1 MLRSM
6 LLSRDE
12 NTVGIVSR
20 VFRELDVELDHY
32 SEVRLALSHATKVHY
47 DAIVIDDCTEEA
59 ALVSKELIEL
69 PNNGKSV
76 RIVLAEPNSRTGPVF
91 KAGIQI
97 VLYKPLSADRVRH
110 GLRAVR
116 NLIAS
121 DRRVG
126 GNRVRTSL
134 QARVKGGRTGTQ
146 QAEIADLSE
155 TGAAIHLT
163 TNQMLT
169 TRNLQMDFLLPDD
182 PERILV
188 TGELVWQDNKG
199 SAGIRFIDMAI
210 SSRKRLAHWIH
221 EHLDQPAKNGSS
233 SHSVHNLSR

>member
-1 MLRSM
+1 MRSM

-32 SEVRLALSHATKVHY
+32 TELRLALSHATRVHY

-76 RIVLAEPNSRTGPVF
+76 RIVLAEPNSSMGPVF

-116 NLIAS
+116 NLMAS

-134 QARVKGGRTGTQ
+134 RARVKNGRTATL

-163 TNQMLT
+163 SNKMFS
-169 TRNLQMDFLLPDD
+169 TRNLQIDFLLPDD

-188 TGELVWQDNKG
+188 MGELVWQDNKG
-199 SAGIRFIDMAI
+199 GAGIRFIDMAI
-210 SSRKRLAHWIH
+210 SSRKKLSRWIH
-221 EHLDQPAKNGSS
+221 EHLDKPAKNGSGS
-233 SHSVHNLSR
+233 NAAHSHLGR